1 MSDLETL
8 LPKKGAE
15 QAQEKQTA
23 ETESRQSSFAERK
36 QKCLSMIEDAAL
48 DAVADAKRYGAFL
61 GVVSRFDRYSPNNQ
75 LLIFAQNPQ
84 ATQLKD
90 FDAWTKEGG
99 TVRKGSHGVMI
110 LTPKDYTGKDGQKHR
125 GYDVKSVFDVAAV
138 DGVKLT
144 PEPKPERSQR
154 ELMKAVIHA
163 CPVTIYVADDYP
175 EHAESGAYFDPQEKC
190 VYAKPGM
197 SNEEMFTSLTQAA
210 AHAGLARTEGESYR
224 PQNAAFA
231 ARSIACALANR
242 FDIPGDLVAIESV
255 PSDLREMDSEEVR
268 DKLKQVQGAVKEM
281 TARMLDSLG
290 RGQEKKQPQAEKQG
304 RSAR

>member
-23 ETESRQSSFAERK
+23 ETKPTQNSFAERK

-90 FDAWTKEGG
+90 FDAWAKEGG
-99 TVRKGSHGVMI
+99 TVKKGSHGVMI

-125 GYDVKSVFDVAAV
+125 GYDVKSVFDIVAV
-138 DGVKLT
+138 DGVT
-144 PEPKPERSQR
+144 PESKPERSQR

-163 CPVTIYVADDYP
+163 LPRDHLCCGRLPRTCGDRRVFRPAGKVRVCKARH
-175 EHAESGAYFDPQEKC
+175 EQRGNVH
-190 VYAKPGM
+190 
-197 SNEEMFTSLTQAA
+197 L
-210 AHAGLARTEGESYR
+210 AHASGGTRRTGK
-224 PQNAAFA
+224 
-231 ARSIACALANR
+231 NR
-242 FDIPGDLVAIESV
+242 G
-255 PSDLREMDSEEVR
+255 
-268 DKLKQVQGAVKEM
+268 
-281 TARMLDSLG
+281 
-290 RGQEKKQPQAEKQG
+290 
-304 RSAR
+304 

>member
-15 QAQEKQTA
+15 QMKEKQTA
-23 ETESRQSSFAERK
+23 ETEHTQSSFAESK

-90 FDAWTKEGG
+90 FDAWAKEGG
-99 TVRKGSHGVMI
+99 TVKKGSHGVMI

-138 DGVKLT
+138 DGVT
-144 PEPKPERSQR
+144 TEPKPERSQR

-210 AHAGLARTEGESYR
+210 AHAELARTEGESYR

-231 ARSIACALANR
+231 ARSIACALAHR
-242 FDIPGDLVAIESV
+242 FDIPGDLVAVESV

-268 DKLKQVQGAVKEM
+268 DKLKQVQGAVREM

-304 RSAR
+304 RNAR

>member
-90 FDAWTKEGG
+90 FDAWARRAEPSK
-99 TVRKGSHGVMI
+99 RAVM
-110 LTPKDYTGKDGQKHR
+110 
-125 GYDVKSVFDVAAV
+125 A
-138 DGVKLT
+138 
-144 PEPKPERSQR
+144 
-154 ELMKAVIHA
+154 
-163 CPVTIYVADDYP
+163 
-175 EHAESGAYFDPQEKC
+175 
-190 VYAKPGM
+190 
-197 SNEEMFTSLTQAA
+197 
-210 AHAGLARTEGESYR
+210 
-224 PQNAAFA
+224 
-231 ARSIACALANR
+231 
-242 FDIPGDLVAIESV
+242 
-255 PSDLREMDSEEVR
+255 
-268 DKLKQVQGAVKEM
+268 
-281 TARMLDSLG
+281 
-290 RGQEKKQPQAEKQG
+290 
-304 RSAR
+304 